1 VQKKMNDGFVRL
13 LMSFRLKETDC
24 NILECLAEHRILT
37 VSQVAAL
44 LHKSRQVMRRRLHD
58 LEEQGLVEVVGT
70 EFGRGR
76 GRPESSLGL
85 TERGID
91 ILKERELLDRNIPYE
106 AVLGD
111 SLFASDHQLLLNWFR
126 IHLKEIERAL
136 SRLSFKVFAQNSPYL
151 PKDQNGRILIA
162 DCSPVPGSGMKGIM
176 FTPDAVFTIA
186 DSVVRKTCLFF
197 LEVDRGTETIASPK
211 RDMTDIRQKIVKYQW
226 YFQSGGYKRYEEVF
240 ATKLNG
246 FRLLFL
252 TSTHGRLVA
261 LCQLAQEMKPSN
273 FIWLTECGR
282 LFTEGVSAEIWARGG
297 DLQASQQSILG
308 SLCCRTPLT

>member
-1 VQKKMNDGFVRL
+1 
-13 LMSFRLKETDC
+13 MSFRLKETDC
-24 NILECLAEHRILT
+24 NVLECIAEHRVLT
-37 VSQVAAL
+37 VSQIAAIF
-44 LHKSRQVMRRRLHD
+44 HKSRQVTRRRLHD
-58 LEEQGLVEVVGT
+58 LEEGGLIEIVGT

-76 GRPESSLGL
+76 GRPENSLGL

-91 ILKERELLDRNIPYE
+91 ILKERGLLGQDLPYE
-106 AVLGD
+106 KVLGD
-111 SLFASDHQLLLNWFR
+111 SLFASVHQLLLNWFR

-136 SRLSFKVFAQNSPYL
+136 SRLSIKVFAQNSPCL

-162 DCSPVPGSGMKGIM
+162 DCSPVPGSGMRGIM
-176 FTPDAVFTIA
+176 FTPDAVFAIA
-186 DSVVRKTCLFF
+186 DSVGGKTCLFF

-240 ATKLNG
+240 AAKLNG

-273 FIWLTECGR
+273 FIWLTECRR
-282 LFTEGVSAEIWARGG
+282 LFTDGSSAEIWARGG
-297 DLQASQQSILG
+297 DLQAPQQSILG
-308 SLCCRTPLT
+308 SLCCRAPLP